1 MATDE
6 FKPFYLYL
14 REAGGN
20 ENAIGD
26 YSEAPTEFV
35 LQPPA
40 GEVWRVNRIIVSI
53 KGDCGRG
60 GYGQEA
66 TLASGISVKTTDSE
80 GNILNDMTNG
90 VPIIEEFQ
98 WGSQCF
104 DVKHHETNEDG
115 TWVFARWTFGKTGVP
130 ENLKHQERL
139 VVTLNDDFEHLT
151 VHRFKADGK
160 NLLYLSGS

>member
-1 MATDE
+1 MPPDE
-6 FKPFYLYL
+6 FKPFNLYL

-26 YSEAPTEFV
+26 YSSVPAEFV
-35 LQPPA
+35 LQPA
-40 GEVWRVNRIIVSI
+40 GKDVWEVNRVIVSI
-53 KGDCGRG
+53 QGDCGRG
-60 GYGQEA
+60 GYGQEDK
-66 TLASGISVKTTDSE
+66 LVKGISVKTTDSA
-80 GNILNDMTNG
+80 GNTLNDMTNG

-104 DVKHHETNEDG
+104 DVKHHETNEDN
-115 TWVFARWTFGKTGVP
+115 TWFFARWTFEKTGVSTI
-130 ENLKHQERL
+130 LKHRKKL

-160 NLLYLSGS
+160 NLLYLQGS